1 MTQPTNSISDQQLIE
16 HLQAGQHRYFT
27 ELSERYQSF
36 IFQKCHSYVKDK
48 DQASDLTQEVLIK
61 VYTELKDFRKEAKFS
76 TWLFAIIH
84 HTCIDFLRRNKRNI
98 RNVMID
104 NFADSL
110 IMWVEEEEE
119 LEKEKTVELMNALLD
134 QLSTE
139 DKLILLLKYKEK
151 HSIQDIVLSMHLSES
166 AVKMRLKR
174 AKEKLNRLYAES

>member
-1 MTQPTNSISDQQLIE
+1 
-16 HLQAGQHRYFT
+16 
-27 ELSERYQSF
+27 
-36 IFQKCHSYVKDK
+36 
-48 DQASDLTQEVLIK
+48 
-61 VYTELKDFRKEAKFS
+61 
-76 TWLFAIIH
+76 
-84 HTCIDFLRRNKRNI
+84 
-98 RNVMID
+98 MID